1 METLEYFL
9 RRLGSQQ
16 THQRLRALKGLRMV
30 LSDNQPGIDNEDS
43 NDGVE
48 IVAMDVDGDY
58 IPLQSALKK
67 SFCFK
72 LYHYMSENLS

>member
-48 IVAMDVDGDY
+48 MVAMDVDGD
-58 IPLQSALKK
+58 PLTIALSHSLFSSTYPKI
-67 SFCFK
+67 
-72 LYHYMSENLS
+72 